1 MLLCSLSLRGWSS
14 VTHLELSAAD
24 HLESLNLGSCVQLLS
39 LKLSTPRLAR
49 LSASSC
55 LLLVTAELECE
66 SLTHLVLN
74 LCKRLQ
80 LLHFSCA
87 APLSVLNLHSCR
99 QLGVPALWALL
110 QAM

>member
-1 MLLCSLSLRGWSS
+1 
-14 VTHLELSAAD
+14 
-24 HLESLNLGSCVQLLS
+24 
-39 LKLSTPRLAR
+39 
-49 LSASSC
+49 
-55 LLLVTAELECE
+55 
-66 SLTHLVLN
+66 VLN